1 MLVVGLLK
9 GEGAGTELAC
19 VWHFTSVQAL
29 VLLQKILG
37 GEELGAYIALPILG
51 SATIFRC
58 CRRGIRRRYYLLLEH
73 AYGSAQRIWL
83 IAISARSGIASI
95 RHCISIGIG

>member
-51 SATIFRC
+51 
-58 CRRGIRRRYYLLLEH
+58 
-73 AYGSAQRIWL
+73 
-83 IAISARSGIASI
+83 
-95 RHCISIGIG
+95 